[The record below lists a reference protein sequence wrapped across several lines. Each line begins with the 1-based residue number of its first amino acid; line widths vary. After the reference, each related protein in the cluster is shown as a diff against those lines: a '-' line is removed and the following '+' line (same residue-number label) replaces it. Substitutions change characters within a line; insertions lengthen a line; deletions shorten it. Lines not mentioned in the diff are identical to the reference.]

1 MVQSGSVMGVMRGL
15 ILAAIAFL
23 PAVFLGLLAYIVMGG
38 ETNSTNSSDFMFL
51 PCYGVP
57 LLFIGAAF
65 ILGMREDA
73 EVE

>member
-1 MVQSGSVMGVMRGL
+1 MGVMGGL
-15 ILAAIAFL
+15 MRAAVGFVA
-23 PAVFLGLLAYIVMGG
+23 AVFLGLLAYIVMGG